1 MNKCFL
7 HICLKFLKI
16 CSFFNFSR
24 SSTIFTKLM
33 IFVPFCASFLVHFAP
48 YFCACLSILSG
59 VWIAFNNSWYI
70 KEFVLWRFLLDFFK
84 NFRPVL
90 FSFYSSSAVSIST
103 LNKYWNGESK
113 FFLCVKKRQNMWENI
128 VHIKFFAHWRG
139 NKSCGPL
146 RKKVFDSLPDFF
158 EILCKGQETHSQY
171 FFDEKKLLTMYDF
184 SISGIS

>member
-70 KEFVLWRFLLDFFK
+70 KEFVLWRFFVRFLQKL
-84 NFRPVL
+84 PPC
-90 FSFYSSSAVSIST
+90 II
-103 LNKYWNGESK
+103 
-113 FFLCVKKRQNMWENI
+113 FFLLFLRSINFNLEQILKWW
-128 VHIKFFAHWRG
+128 IKVF
-139 NKSCGPL
+139 L
-146 RKKVFDSLPDFF
+146 VRKKTSKYVGKYCSHKVFCPL
-158 EILCKGQETHSQY
+158 KGQ
-171 FFDEKKLLTMYDF
+171 
-184 SISGIS
+184 